1 MIDVYIKITYMG
13 MYLQKNQK
21 KIITKIDDLNLLYI
35 FLKTNNKIKKELCKN
50 TLSQFLLIYK
60 YKFIEL

>member
-35 FLKTNNKIKKELCKN
+35 FLKANNKIKKELCKN

-60 YKFIEL
+60 YKFI